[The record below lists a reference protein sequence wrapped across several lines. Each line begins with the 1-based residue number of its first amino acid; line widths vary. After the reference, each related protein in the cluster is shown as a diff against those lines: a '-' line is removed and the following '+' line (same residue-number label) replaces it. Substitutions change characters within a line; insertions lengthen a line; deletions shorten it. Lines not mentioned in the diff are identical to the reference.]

1 MVSWLMDDLHCGCL
15 TGIYG
20 SNQSCL
26 LCVLECKSAPW
37 PTGTVKGLMTWE
49 KGVNETP

>member
-1 MVSWLMDDLHCGCL
+1 MEDFDCGCL

-20 SNQSCL
+20 LNQSGW
-26 LCVLECKSAPW
+26 LCVLECKSALW
-37 PTGTVKGLMTWE
+37 PRGTVKGLMTWG